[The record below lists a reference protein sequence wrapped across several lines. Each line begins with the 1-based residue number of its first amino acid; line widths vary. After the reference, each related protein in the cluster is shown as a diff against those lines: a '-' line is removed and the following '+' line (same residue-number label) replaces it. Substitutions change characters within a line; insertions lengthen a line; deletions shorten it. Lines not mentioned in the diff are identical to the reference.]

1 MPGQHHAPARYRA
14 DVGLVPPGAP
24 LSDGMV
30 TLRRVEERD
39 LATIELGA
47 RDSEIARRFGLGN
60 RSAREYL
67 GGYIRALRDGS
78 GAAFAICDPNG
89 ACFGQALI
97 ELRDAGRADVG
108 YWLLPEG
115 RGEGRATRA
124 LRLISRWAFGQAGLA
139 GLQLWTTPENTAS
152 QRVAERAGFRRE
164 GVLRSYAEVEGRRFD
179 AVFFSLL
186 PSDLEPG

>member
-1 MPGQHHAPARYRA
+1 
-14 DVGLVPPGAP
+14 
-24 LSDGMV
+24 MV
-30 TLRRVEERD
+30 TLRPVEERD

-47 RDSEIARRFGLGN
+47 ADSEIARRFGLGN

-67 GGYIRALRDGS
+67 DGYIRALRDGS

-97 ELRDAGRADVG
+97 ELRDAGRADA
-108 YWLLPEG
+108 
-115 RGEGRATRA
+115 R
-124 LRLISRWAFGQAGLA
+124 
-139 GLQLWTTPENTAS
+139 LQLWTTPENTAS
-152 QRVAERAGFRRE
+152 QRVAERASFRRE

-179 AVFFSLL
+179 AAFFSLL